1 MNFHLRNNRINFME
15 LKNNTLMKSRLF
27 LLISLAL
34 VAASMSATKQ
44 QLQQAFDRIAGS
56 NYVRSNSMY
65 NGIVNGKNTNMKV
78 WKFKIPSDRRELFD
92 NTEAAFA
99 NPGDAYFKTDSRDG
113 SNQAFLITCGDNQK
127 VTIGG
132 KDKNVIVACFE
143 DEAHS
148 GYRHVYAMDW
158 LETDSTV
165 EGSIVYSFSERPKS
179 TSNSFKITDIDLQD
193 YGLNGLTDLSKGQL
207 NGIIFKG
214 DGTIVNGDGDVFGSD
229 GTIVKSDGTVYGSDG
244 TIVKSDG
251 TVYGSDGTIVK
262 SDGTVISKKG
272 NVFTVDDDSK
282 DVCLQVYADKQGTLT
297 ITNVQGASLYATS
310 GKKCKVEV
318 KGYVIEAQ
326 RDGKVKINGKKY
338 DAHENMLNL
347 FPEGVVVKCDKTAQ
361 PARSRCTISVDKDLQ
376 KVSLNGKELFTH
388 AVGYEMHNISGEP
401 SVKAKKLVNG
411 NIPTSRSKW
420 LNQFDFYCN
429 AVAKSPNSHMTANA
443 YLERIRA
450 LLGDCSMLSDYEMQL
465 VKEEIYNIVKIYD
478 DLSAS
483 NKRVPIYL
491 RSIVHELKAI
501 VDQKVQ
507 NK

>member
-1 MNFHLRNNRINFME
+1 
-15 LKNNTLMKSRLF
+15 MKSRLV
-27 LLISLAL
+27 LLISFAL

-56 NYVRSNSMY
+56 NFVRSNSMY

-78 WKFKIPSDRRELFD
+78 WKFKIPSDQREVFD
-92 NTEAAFA
+92 NAEAAFA
-99 NPGDAYFKTDSRDG
+99 DPGNAYFKTDSRDG

-179 TSNSFKITDIDLQD
+179 TSNSFKITDIDLRD

-214 DGTIVNGDGDVFGSD
+214 DGTIVNGDGTVFGSDGTIVNSDGTIVVNSD
-229 GTIVKSDGTVYGSDG
+229 GTIVKSDGTIVKSDG

-251 TVYGSDGTIVK
+251 TIVK
-262 SDGTVISKKG
+262 SDGTMISKKG

-282 DVCLQVYADKQGTLT
+282 DVCLQVYADKQGALT

-318 KGYVIEAQ
+318 KDYVIEAQ
-326 RDGKVKINGKKY
+326 KNGVVKINGKKY
-338 DAHENMLNL
+338 DARENMLNL

-361 PARSRCTISVDKDLQ
+361 PARSRATISVDKDLQ

-411 NIPTSRSKW
+411 NIPASRSKW

-450 LLGDCSMLSDYEMQL
+450 LLGDCSMLSDYELQL

-478 DLSAS
+478 EQST
-483 NKRVPIYL
+483 KTRVPIYL
-491 RSIVHELKAI
+491 RSIVHEIKDI
-501 VDQKVQ
+501 IDQKVQ

>member
-1 MNFHLRNNRINFME
+1 ME

-179 TSNSFKITDIDLQD
+179 TSNSFKITDIDLRD

-214 DGTIVNGDGDVFGSD
+214 DGTIVNGDGTVF
-229 GTIVKSDGTVYGSDG
+229 
-244 TIVKSDG
+244 
-251 TVYGSDGTIVK
+251 GSDGTIVK

-318 KGYVIEAQ
+318 KDYVIEAQ
-326 RDGKVKINGKKY
+326 IDGKVKINGKKY

-411 NIPTSRSKW
+411 NIPASRSKW

>member
-1 MNFHLRNNRINFME
+1 MK
-15 LKNNTLMKSRLF
+15 LKNNTLMKSRLV
-27 LLISLAL
+27 LLISFAL

-56 NYVRSNSMY
+56 NFVRSNSMY

-78 WKFKIPSDRRELFD
+78 WKFKIPSDQREVFD
-92 NTEAAFA
+92 NAEAAFA
-99 NPGDAYFKTDSRDG
+99 DPGNAYFKTDSRDG

-179 TSNSFKITDIDLQD
+179 TSNSFKITDIDLRD

-214 DGTIVNGDGDVFGSD
+214 DGTIVNGDGTVFGSDGTIVNSDGTIVVNSD
-229 GTIVKSDGTVYGSDG
+229 GTIVKSDGT
-244 TIVKSDG
+244 IVKSDG
-251 TVYGSDGTIVK
+251 TM
-262 SDGTVISKKG
+262 ISKKG

-282 DVCLQVYADKQGTLT
+282 DVCLQVYADKQGALT

-318 KGYVIEAQ
+318 KDYVIEAQ
-326 RDGKVKINGKKY
+326 KNGVVKINGKKY
-338 DAHENMLNL
+338 DARENMLNL

-361 PARSRCTISVDKDLQ
+361 PARSRATISVDKDLQ

-411 NIPTSRSKW
+411 NIPASRSKW

-450 LLGDCSMLSDYEMQL
+450 LLGDCSMLSDYELQL

-478 DLSAS
+478 EQST
-483 NKRVPIYL
+483 KTRVPIYL
-491 RSIVHELKAI
+491 RSIVHEIKDI
-501 VDQKVQ
+501 IDQKVQ

>member
-1 MNFHLRNNRINFME
+1 MK
-15 LKNNTLMKSRLF
+15 LKNNTLMKSRLV
-27 LLISLAL
+27 LLISFAL

-56 NYVRSNSMY
+56 NFVRSNSMY
-65 NGIVNGKNTNMKV
+65 NGSANGKNTNLKV
-78 WKFKIPSDRRELFD
+78 WKFKIPSDQRELFD
-92 NTEAAFA
+92 NAEAAFA
-99 NPGDAYFKTDSRDG
+99 DPGDAYFKTDSRDG
-113 SNQAFLITCGDNQK
+113 SNQAFLISCGDSQK
-127 VTIGG
+127 VTVGG
-132 KDKNVIVACFE
+132 KDKNVIVACYE
-143 DEAHS
+143 DEADS
-148 GYRHVYAMDW
+148 NYRHVYAMDW
-158 LETDSTV
+158 CETDGTID
-165 EGSIVYSFSERPKS
+165 GSIVYSFSERPKS
-179 TSNSFKITDIDLQD
+179 TSNSYKITDIDWQD
-193 YGLNGLTDLSKGQL
+193 YGFNSLSDLSKGQL

-251 TVYGSDGTIVK
+251 TV
-262 SDGTVISKKG
+262 ISKKG

-282 DVCLQVYADKQGTLT
+282 DVCMQVYADKQGTLT

-318 KGYVIEAQ
+318 KDYVIEAQ
-326 RDGKVKINGKKY
+326 KNGVVKINGKKY
-338 DAHENMLNL
+338 DARENMLNL

-361 PARSRCTISVDKDLQ
+361 PARSRATISVDKDLQ

-411 NIPTSRSKW
+411 NIPASRSKW
-420 LNQFDFYCN
+420 LSQFDFYCN
-429 AVAKSPNSHMTANA
+429 AVAKSPNSHITANA

-450 LLGDCSMLSDYEMQL
+450 LLGDCSMLSDYELQL

-478 DLSAS
+478 EQST
-483 NKRVPIYL
+483 KTRVPIYL
-491 RSIVHELKAI
+491 RSIVHEIKDI
-501 VDQKVQ
+501 IDQKVQ

>member
-1 MNFHLRNNRINFME
+1 
-15 LKNNTLMKSRLF
+15 MKSRLV
-27 LLISLAL
+27 LLISFAL

-56 NYVRSNSMY
+56 NFVRSNSMY

-78 WKFKIPSDRRELFD
+78 WKFKIPSDQREVFD
-92 NTEAAFA
+92 NAEAAFA
-99 NPGDAYFKTDSRDG
+99 DPGNAYFKTDSRDG

-179 TSNSFKITDIDLQD
+179 TSNSFKITDIDLRD

-214 DGTIVNGDGDVFGSD
+214 DGTIVNGDGTVFGSDGTIVNSDGTIVVNSD
-229 GTIVKSDGTVYGSDG
+229 GTIVKSDGTIVKSDG

-251 TVYGSDGTIVK
+251 TIVNSDGTM
-262 SDGTVISKKG
+262 ISKKG

-282 DVCLQVYADKQGTLT
+282 DVCLQVYADKQGALT

-318 KGYVIEAQ
+318 KDYVIEAQ
-326 RDGKVKINGKKY
+326 KNGVVKINGKKY
-338 DAHENMLNL
+338 DARENMLNL

-361 PARSRCTISVDKDLQ
+361 PARSRATISVDKDLQ

-411 NIPTSRSKW
+411 NIPASRSKW

-450 LLGDCSMLSDYEMQL
+450 LLGDCSMLSDYELQL

-478 DLSAS
+478 EQST
-483 NKRVPIYL
+483 KTRVPIYL
-491 RSIVHELKAI
+491 RSIVHEIKDI
-501 VDQKVQ
+501 IDQKVQ

>member
-1 MNFHLRNNRINFME
+1 MK
-15 LKNNTLMKSRLF
+15 LKNNTLMKSRLV
-27 LLISLAL
+27 LLISFAL

-56 NYVRSNSMY
+56 NFVRSNSMY

-78 WKFKIPSDRRELFD
+78 WKFKIPSDQREVFD
-92 NTEAAFA
+92 NAEAAFA
-99 NPGDAYFKTDSRDG
+99 DPGNAYFKTDSRDG

-179 TSNSFKITDIDLQD
+179 TSNSFKITDIDLRD

-214 DGTIVNGDGDVFGSD
+214 DGTIVNGDGTVFGSDGTIVNSDGTIVVNSD
-229 GTIVKSDGTVYGSDG
+229 GTIVKSDGTIVKSDG

-251 TVYGSDGTIVK
+251 TIVNSDGTM
-262 SDGTVISKKG
+262 ISKKG

-282 DVCLQVYADKQGTLT
+282 DVCLQVYADKQGALT

-318 KGYVIEAQ
+318 KDYVIEAQ
-326 RDGKVKINGKKY
+326 KNGVVKINGKKY
-338 DAHENMLNL
+338 DARENMLNL

-361 PARSRCTISVDKDLQ
+361 PARSRATISVDKDLQ

-411 NIPTSRSKW
+411 NIPASRSKW

-450 LLGDCSMLSDYEMQL
+450 LLGDCSMLSDYELQL

-478 DLSAS
+478 EQST
-483 NKRVPIYL
+483 KTRVPIYL
-491 RSIVHELKAI
+491 RSIVHEIKDI
-501 VDQKVQ
+501 IDQKVQ

>member
-1 MNFHLRNNRINFME
+1 
-15 LKNNTLMKSRLF
+15 
-27 LLISLAL
+27 
-34 VAASMSATKQ
+34 
-44 QLQQAFDRIAGS
+44 
-56 NYVRSNSMY
+56 
-65 NGIVNGKNTNMKV
+65 
-78 WKFKIPSDRRELFD
+78 
-92 NTEAAFA
+92 
-99 NPGDAYFKTDSRDG
+99 
-113 SNQAFLITCGDNQK
+113 
-127 VTIGG
+127 
-132 KDKNVIVACFE
+132 
-143 DEAHS
+143 
-148 GYRHVYAMDW
+148 
-158 LETDSTV
+158 
-165 EGSIVYSFSERPKS
+165 
-179 TSNSFKITDIDLQD
+179 
-193 YGLNGLTDLSKGQL
+193 
-207 NGIIFKG
+207 
-214 DGTIVNGDGDVFGSD
+214 
-229 GTIVKSDGTVYGSDG
+229 
-244 TIVKSDG
+244 
-251 TVYGSDGTIVK
+251 
-262 SDGTVISKKG
+262 
-272 NVFTVDDDSK
+272 
-282 DVCLQVYADKQGTLT
+282 
-297 ITNVQGASLYATS
+297 
-310 GKKCKVEV
+310 
-318 KGYVIEAQ
+318 
-326 RDGKVKINGKKY
+326 
-338 DAHENMLNL
+338 MLNL

-411 NIPTSRSKW
+411 NIPASRSKW

>member
-1 MNFHLRNNRINFME
+1 MK
-15 LKNNTLMKSRLF
+15 LKNNTLMKSRLV
-27 LLISLAL
+27 LLISFAL

-56 NYVRSNSMY
+56 NFVRSNSMY
-65 NGIVNGKNTNMKV
+65 NGSANGKNTNLKV
-78 WKFKIPSDRRELFD
+78 WKFKIPSDQREVFD
-92 NTEAAFA
+92 NAEAAFA
-99 NPGDAYFKTDSRDG
+99 DPGDAYFKTDSRDG
-113 SNQAFLITCGDNQK
+113 SNQAFLISCGDSQK
-127 VTIGG
+127 VTVGG
-132 KDKNVIVACFE
+132 KDKNVIVACYE
-143 DEAHS
+143 DEADS
-148 GYRHVYAMDW
+148 NYRHVYAMDW
-158 LETDSTV
+158 CETDGSID
-165 EGSIVYSFSERPKS
+165 GSIVYSFSERPKS
-179 TSNSFKITDIDLQD
+179 TSNSYKITDIDWQD
-193 YGLNGLTDLSKGQL
+193 YGFNSLSDLSKGRL
-207 NGIIFKG
+207 KGTIVKG
-214 DGTIVNGDGDVFGSD
+214 DGTVISSD
-229 GTIVKSDGTVYGSDG
+229 GTI
-244 TIVKSDG
+244 I
-251 TVYGSDGTIVK
+251 K

-272 NVFTVDDDSK
+272 NVFTVEGDSK
-282 DVCLQVYADKQGTLT
+282 DICLQVYADKQGTLT

-318 KGYVIEAQ
+318 KDYVIEAQ

-411 NIPTSRSKW
+411 NIPASRSKW
-420 LNQFDFYCN
+420 LSQFDFYCN
-429 AVAKSPNSHMTANA
+429 AVAKSPNSHITANA

-450 LLGDCSMLSDYEMQL
+450 LLGDCSMLSDYELQL

-491 RSIVHELKAI
+491 RSTVHEIKDI
-501 VDQKVQ
+501 IDQKVQ